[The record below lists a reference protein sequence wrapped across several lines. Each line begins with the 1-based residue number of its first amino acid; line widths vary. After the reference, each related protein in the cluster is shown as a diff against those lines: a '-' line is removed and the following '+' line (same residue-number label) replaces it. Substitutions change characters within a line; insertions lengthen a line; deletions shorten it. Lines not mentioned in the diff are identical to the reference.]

1 MCFFT
6 SPLSCRSLYTHHP
19 DQALKSTGST
29 WRADKTIIE
38 QRSREETATF
48 SCIVRL
54 TSENGLMDSS
64 EFETWSLKNSELPSF
79 PDSDLMVLTSLI

>member
-1 MCFFT
+1 MLCFFT
-6 SPLSCRSLYTHHP
+6 SSLSCRSLCTHYP

-29 WRADKTIIE
+29 WRADNDEE
-38 QRSREETATF
+38 QRIREETATF

-64 EFETWSLKNSELPSF
+64 ELETWTFKYSEMHSF
-79 PDSDLMVLTSLI
+79 PDNDLR